1 MSAVQTSVRQNGNTQ
16 ISMSQQNRN
25 QVGRRAEVMRAI
37 ALAFAAIVWSGTALG
52 QTRTAPAK
60 TPVESQPAFSTP
72 NESCIVPAANHHRT
86 NPWVLRAILRVE
98 SALKPSALGKNS
110 NGTYDIGIGQINSIH
125 LKELSKFGI
134 TEDHLMDACIGTYVA
149 AWRLKKAM
157 DAGGNT
163 WEAIARYHSTTPKFN
178 QRYQV
183 LLFNE
188 LKRAGV
194 IDGQAQPVPQLQ
206 SPAQR
211 RSGDDEVADAL
222 NSMTVF
228 DK

>member
-1 MSAVQTSVRQNGNTQ
+1 M
-16 ISMSQQNRN
+16 
-25 QVGRRAEVMRAI
+25 

-52 QTRTAPAK
+52 QARTATVK
-60 TPVESQPAFSTP
+60 MPVDSQPAFSTA

-125 LKELSKFGI
+125 LKELSQFGI
-134 TEDHLMDACIGTYVA
+134 TADHLMDACIGTYVA

-163 WEAIARYHSTTPKFN
+163 WEAIARYHSSTPKFN

-188 LKRAGV
+188 LKKAGV
-194 IDGQAQPVPQLQ
+194 MDGQVQQSLQ
-206 SPAQR
+206 KQSIAEQR
-211 RSGDDEVADAL
+211 SDNSDVRSEL
-222 NSMTVF
+222 NSMIVF